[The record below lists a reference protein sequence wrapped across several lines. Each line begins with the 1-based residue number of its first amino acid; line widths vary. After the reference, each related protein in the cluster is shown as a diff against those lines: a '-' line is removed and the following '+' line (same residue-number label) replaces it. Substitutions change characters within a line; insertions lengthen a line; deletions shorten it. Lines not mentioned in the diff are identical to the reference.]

1 MKLLALNTEQAV
13 NEHVRASGF
22 VFVHRYNPKHET
34 LRRIA
39 ERMLKE
45 AKLKMTRRTST
56 GCEYQAL

>member
-1 MKLLALNTEQAV
+1 MI
-13 NEHVRASGF
+13 EHIQSSGF
-22 VFVHRYNPKHET
+22 MFVHRYNPKHET

-39 ERMLKE
+39 ARMLKE